1 MSVASL
7 FIQPTSFQ
15 TVVDN
20 YIMFRRLFIRIIRL
34 ILVRFV
40 CDNKQHFYF
49 FIIFLFFSIISTL
62 KIFSRSGKQELNSKQ
77 IQRITTREIDII
89 IKNNVW
95 IFQIKFQN
103 SITILFSSIRRKPRV
118 RERISLW
125 LKQIRIFRP

>member
-1 MSVASL
+1 M

-34 ILVRFV
+34 ILVQFV

-118 RERISLW
+118 RERVPLW

>member
-34 ILVRFV
+34 ILVQFV

-49 FIIFLFFSIISTL
+49 FIISLFLYF
-62 KIFSRSGKQELNSKQ
+62 
-77 IQRITTREIDII
+77 
-89 IKNNVW
+89 
-95 IFQIKFQN
+95 FQN
-103 SITILFSSIRRKPRV
+103 FV
-118 RERISLW
+118 ISNNFDIKDTFTFFEDKNW
-125 LKQIRIFRP
+125 IQSKYNE